1 MVIVNLAKDD
11 RCRQSITDPRAFREN
26 PSKFGWFQDQFF
38 GHVQGAAQAK
48 IPGGT
53 SHVTAQSSVSIL
65 RARSGG
71 A

>member
-1 MVIVNLAKDD
+1 M
-11 RCRQSITDPRAFREN
+11 DPRAFREN

-48 IPGGT
+48 IPGGP